1 LASTTNLGL
10 TTYDTASGSA
20 ITFLSYRLSQGG
32 NTGNMLAIDNF
43 AGETSASLIALKSG
57 IIFDINATQISTN
70 YFEGTNSAVTGYNTN
85 LKINLKT
92 NATNS
97 GSASLNI
104 NSYGTKSL
112 MKIDN
117 SGTIIN
123 LINGDILANKYNQ
136 FIYNGTYF
144 IVMNGTISGS
154 STSSGS
160 ATFAT
165 SGSVTDRHLVIY
177 DGASGSQVRDGFA
190 SVDASG
196 NLSLSGKQIQNYT
209 EKAVTSSGSVT
220 YNIDWSTGNLFEVTM
235 TGNKTITFSNL
246 SAGRSITTMMIQDVT
261 GSRIVSWPTVKWTA
275 GSAMILSTAS
285 NARDVVSFM
294 VDSSGSTVY
303 GFPAGM
309 DMK

>member
-1 LASTTNLGL
+1 MTTTTNLGL
-10 TTYDTASGSA
+10 TTYSSAAGSA
-20 ITFLSYRLSQGG
+20 VTFSEYRLSQNGLS
-32 NTGNMLAIDNF
+32 GNMTILDTF
-43 AGETSASLIALKSG
+43 AGATSASIVAVRG
-57 IIFDINATQISTN
+57 GVIFDIDATQVSTN
-70 YFEGTNSAVTGYNTN
+70 YFEGSNSNVTGYNTN

-92 NATNS
+92 NATIS

-104 NSYGTKSL
+104 NGYGTKSL
-112 MKIDN
+112 MKVDT
-117 SGTIIN
+117 SGSIIN
-123 LINGDILANKYNQ
+123 LVSGDILLNKYNQ

-144 IVMNGTISGS
+144 VVMNGTISGS

-160 ATFAT
+160 ASFAT

-190 SVDASG
+190 SVDTSG
-196 NLSLSGKQIQNYT
+196 NVSLEGKQIQNYT
-209 EKAVTSSGSVT
+209 EKIVSSSGSVT

-235 TGNKTITFSNL
+235 TGNKSITFSNL
-246 SAGRSITTMMIQDVT
+246 AAGRSITAMMIQDVT
-261 GSRIVSWPTVKWTA
+261 GSRVVTWPTVKWTG
-275 GSAMILSTAS
+275 GSPMVLSTAS

-294 VDSSGSTVY
+294 VDSSGSSVY